1 MKQNQSFTKK
11 LPVLILV
18 LCMLLTIATPIPVRA
33 ESRTPSIQEA
43 IDVIMKN
50 SWEGLSYMHKGL
62 VLYFHPT
69 VYIQGSLAY
78 RSIDDLLEASAVI
91 ATGKIT
97 GQSES
102 FKVKHATSG
111 WTEVHT
117 DYYFTI
123 ENILKGEPYADT
135 VNVRMEGGTV
145 GNYTEVYSGSPEF
158 NQEDEY
164 LLFLYRPTYGGA
176 FTTEGEYYTVRGR
189 VQGTYVLGDDGI
201 YRNIS
206 TGEELPNKV
215 FISPHLD
222 EEFDPDKAR
231 REQLEVYAE
240 NYRTGFITKEEYDNC
255 VASMD
260 KYAKIVE

>member
-1 MKQNQSFTKK
+1 MKKSNLIIGK
-11 LPVLILV
+11 LSITILTVFLCLITV
-18 LCMLLTIATPIPVRA
+18 IPKTA
-33 ESRTPSIQEA
+33 YAKSSIQEA
-43 IDVIMKN
+43 IDVIIKN
-50 SWEGLSYMHKGL
+50 SWEGLSYMHSGL
-62 VLYFHPT
+62 VKYLHPT

-78 RSIDDLLEASAVI
+78 RSIEDLLDDSAVI

-123 ENILKGEPYADT
+123 DNVLKGEPYADT

-145 GNYTEVYSGSPEF
+145 GNYTEIYSGSPEF

-164 LLFLYRPTYGGA
+164 LLFLRRPSYGGA
-176 FTTEGEYYTVRGR
+176 VTTEGGYYTVYGRG
-189 VQGTYVLGDDGI
+189 QGTFALDSEGV
-201 YRNIS
+201 YRNVE
-206 TGEELPNKV
+206 TDEELPGKV

-222 EEFDPDKAR
+222 EEVDPDKAR
-231 REQLEVYAE
+231 QEQLEVYEE
-240 NYRTGFITKEEYDNC
+240 NYRTGFITKEEYDRC
-255 VASMD
+255 VASLD
-260 KYAKIVE
+260 IYAKIVE